1 MLTGIALTNI
11 IQIYYTIRTIH
22 GVYIS
27 YQFIS
32 WMILS
37 IYSGFCWILYY
48 IPKPP
53 LQLGYKELYYEI
65 DTGDY
70 IEIKNIK

>member
-1 MLTGIALTNI
+1 MLNGITLTNI
-11 IQIYYTIRTIH
+11 VTVYYMIRTMH
-22 GVYIS
+22 GIYIS
-27 YQFIS
+27 YHFLTWLI
-32 WMILS
+32 IT

-53 LQLGYKELYYEI
+53 LQIGYKEMYYEI

-70 IEIKNIK
+70 IEIKKY

>member
-1 MLTGIALTNI
+1 MFNGIALTNI
-11 IQIYYTIRTIH
+11 IKIYYMITTIH

-27 YQFIS
+27 YQFIT
-32 WMILS
+32 WVILS

-53 LQLGYKELYYEI
+53 LQIGYKDAYYEI
-65 DTGDY
+65 DTEGY

>member
-1 MLTGIALTNI
+1 MV
-11 IQIYYTIRTIH
+11 RTMH

-27 YQFIS
+27 YQFIA
-32 WMILS
+32 WFIIS

-53 LQLGYKELYYEI
+53 LQIGYKEAYYEI
-65 DTGDY
+65 DTEDY
-70 IEIKNIK
+70 IEVKKY

>member
-1 MLTGIALTNI
+1 MLNGIALSNI
-11 IQIYYTIRTIH
+11 IRLYYMVRAMH

-27 YQFIS
+27 YQFIA
-32 WMILS
+32 WFIIS

-53 LQLGYKELYYEI
+53 LQIGYKEAYYEI
-65 DTGDY
+65 DTEDY
-70 IEIKNIK
+70 IEVKKY

>member
-1 MLTGIALTNI
+1 MFNGIALTI
-11 IQIYYTIRTIH
+11 IIKLNYMIRSMH

-27 YQFIS
+27 YQFIA
-32 WMILS
+32 WVILS

-53 LQLGYKELYYEI
+53 LQIGYKDAYYEI
-65 DTGDY
+65 DTEDY
-70 IEIKNIK
+70 IEVKKY

>member
-1 MLTGIALTNI
+1 MLNCIALSNI
-11 IQIYYTIRTIH
+11 IRLYYMVRAMQ

-27 YQFIS
+27 YQFIA
-32 WMILS
+32 WFIIS

-53 LQLGYKELYYEI
+53 LQIGYKEAYYEI
-65 DTGDY
+65 DTEDY
-70 IEIKNIK
+70 IEIKKY